1 MIEWIWPWMLLLAPL
16 PWLVR
21 RFTPPSDGQEP
32 ALRAPFFER
41 WQRLSQRQVSASRRL
56 GRLPELALWS
66 LWLLLLLAAARP
78 VWVGEAIELPTSGRD
93 LMLAVDISGSMTI
106 EDMEVSDQ
114 LVSRIRAVKQV
125 GSRFIEQRE
134 GDRLGLIL
142 FGSNAYV
149 QSPLSFDTAT
159 VQRFLMEAQI
169 GFAGQD
175 TAIGDAI
182 GLAVKRLKER
192 PAENRVLILLSDGKD
207 TASSVQPLDAA
218 KLAADLGIRIYTI
231 GIGADQLTMP
241 GLFGSSFGARQ
252 VNPGCP
258 TANNDKVQQ
267 AANLIRVIAGF
278 CLFKGFQ
285 NGSTHRNTVLNGL
298 KARCKLA
305 PSVIAKIA
313 VRSSSRDHQPIK
325 RHRLAS
331 TKCHALA
338 LAVVAP
344 GNVRPDVHVRRLQ
357 VRWTGAVEHE
367 VRVTGGGTVG
377 DHRHRQ

>member
-1 MIEWIWPWMLLLAPL
+1 MLLLAPL
-16 PWLVR
+16 PWLVS
-21 RFTPPSDGQEP
+21 RFVPAAQGQDP
-32 ALRAPFFER
+32 ALRAPFFEQ
-41 WQRLSQRQVSASRRL
+41 WQQLSEHQVRGTRLG
-56 GRLPELALWS
+56 GRLPVLGLWL

-78 VWVGEAIELPTSGRD
+78 VWVGEPIELPTSGRD

-159 VQRFLMEAQI
+159 VQRFLLEAQI

-231 GIGADQLTMP
+231 GIGADKLTMP
-241 GLFGSSFGARQ
+241 GLFGSSFGSRQ
-252 VNPGCP
+252 VNPSAELDEAGLQKIAELTNGKYFRARNP
-258 TANNDKVQQ
+258 AELASIYQLLDQLEPIEVDSTTYRPRQALGYLPLLLALGISFAFALRQLWQ
-267 AANLIRVIAGF
+267 AAPLSG
-278 CLFKGFQ
+278 
-285 NGSTHRNTVLNGL
+285 HR
-298 KARCKLA
+298 A
-305 PSVIAKIA
+305 
-313 VRSSSRDHQPIK
+313 
-325 RHRLAS
+325 
-331 TKCHALA
+331 ALEESA
-338 LAVVAP
+338 
-344 GNVRPDVHVRRLQ
+344 
-357 VRWTGAVEHE
+357 
-367 VRVTGGGTVG
+367 
-377 DHRHRQ
+377 